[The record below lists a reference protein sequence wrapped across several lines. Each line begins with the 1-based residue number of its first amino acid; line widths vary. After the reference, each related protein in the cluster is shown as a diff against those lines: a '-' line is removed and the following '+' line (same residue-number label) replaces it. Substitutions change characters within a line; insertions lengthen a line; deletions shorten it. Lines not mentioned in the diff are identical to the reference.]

1 MNIFSN
7 IKGDF
12 YGGVTAA
19 VVALPLALAF
29 GVASGAG
36 PLAGLWGAILV
47 GFFASAFGGTPSQ
60 VSGPTGPMTVV
71 MAAVIMQYANDP
83 VMAFSVV
90 IMGGVLQI
98 LFGVFRLGSLI
109 SLVPYTVISGF
120 MSGIGCIII
129 ILQTAPLFGQD
140 IPKGGT
146 VGALN
151 ALPDMISHINNDALI
166 VGLLSLTLMI
176 IWPKRLSH
184 FIPAPL
190 LSLIVGTLC
199 VLTILPNAPVIGDI
213 PTGFPQIHI
222 PTITYGDLSDMLGS
236 ALILALLGSIDSL
249 LTSLIA
255 DSLTKKPH
263 NSNRELIG
271 QGIGNAIA
279 GLFGA
284 IPGAGATM
292 RTVINI
298 RAGGMTPLSGI
309 IHALILFAMVMGL
322 GPLAEKIPHAVLAG
336 ILMKVGWDI
345 IDWNY
350 LQLIKTA
357 PRKGVTH
364 MLLVLFLT
372 VFVDLIIAVGAGLVL
387 ASLTFVKHM
396 ADIQAK
402 GVQRFQEGNNDESQ
416 SMIRLSMEEKTA
428 LRNLSHFLVFYHF
441 DGPLSFAAAK
451 TAFAKLNG
459 GHKSKIVLFDF
470 SSTTYIDT
478 TAALTLKEAIQTLSQ
493 EGSEVAICGLL
504 PEIAISLNGL
514 NVLKSLKSQN
524 IFQDRK
530 TALLELAQRDLNTV
544 SKSDQ

>member
-1 MNIFSN
+1 MNMFSN

-12 YGGVTAA
+12 YGGITAA

-98 LFGVFRLGSLI
+98 LFGIFRLGSLI

-129 ILQTAPLFGQD
+129 ILQSAPLFGHD

-151 ALPDMISHINNDALI
+151 ALPDMILHMNKDALI
-166 VGLLSLTLMI
+166 VGLLSLILMVV
-176 IWPKRLSH
+176 WPKRLSH
-184 FIPAPL
+184 FLPAPL
-190 LSLIVGTLC
+190 LSLIIGTLC
-199 VLTILPNAPVIGDI
+199 VLTFLPNAPVIGDI
-213 PTGFPQIHI
+213 PTGFPEIHI
-222 PTITYGDLSDMLGS
+222 PTITYNDLSDMLGS

-309 IHALILFAMVMGL
+309 IHALILFAIVMGL

-336 ILMKVGWDI
+336 ILIKVGWDI

-357 PRKGVTH
+357 PRKGVVH

-372 VFVDLIIAVGAGLVL
+372 VFVDLIVAVGAGLVL
-387 ASLTFVKHM
+387 ASLTFVRHM
-396 ADIQAK
+396 ADLQAK
-402 GVQRFQEGNNDESQ
+402 SVQRFQGNTDEDQ
-416 SMIRLSMEEKTA
+416 SMIRLSTEEKTA
-428 LRNLSHFLVFYHF
+428 LQNLSHFLVVYHF

-451 TAFAKLNG
+451 NAFAKLNG
-459 GHKSKIVLFDF
+459 EHTSKIILFDF

-478 TAALTLKEAIQTLSQ
+478 TAALTLKEAVQTLVQ
-493 EGSEVAICGLL
+493 NGSEVAICGLL

-514 NVLKSLKSQN
+514 NALKSFNSQN

-530 TALLELAQRDLNTV
+530 TALLELSNRDLKTV
-544 SKSDQ
+544 SKSNQ